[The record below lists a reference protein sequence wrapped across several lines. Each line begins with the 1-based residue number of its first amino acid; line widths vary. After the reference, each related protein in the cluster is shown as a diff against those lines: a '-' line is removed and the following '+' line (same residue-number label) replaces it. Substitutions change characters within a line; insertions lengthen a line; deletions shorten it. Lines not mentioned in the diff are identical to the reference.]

1 MRLLK
6 LKPIILNQRIAFP
19 VVLYK
24 PIELL
29 EQYFNKNTSLKP
41 FRLQHKYEIRLSV
54 NVTKVEK
61 TKRMTYG
68 RFGES

>member
-29 EQYFNKNTSLKP
+29 EQYFNK
-41 FRLQHKYEIRLSV
+41 KYEP
-54 NVTKVEK
+54 KA
-61 TKRMTYG
+61 
-68 RFGES
+68 F